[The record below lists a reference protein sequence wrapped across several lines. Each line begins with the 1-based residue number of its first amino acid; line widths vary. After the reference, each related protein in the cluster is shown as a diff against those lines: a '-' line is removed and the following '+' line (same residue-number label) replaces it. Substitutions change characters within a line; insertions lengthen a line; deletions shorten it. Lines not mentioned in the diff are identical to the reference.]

1 MIIEIEERTLEN
13 MKEDMNSYIELLS
26 RYDQTL
32 KIKNQLIDGYEKE
45 LAKSKEIILLLI
57 DHLLSKRLK
66 KEEKAKIQEIKAILL
81 QDELTNKA

>member
-32 KIKNQLIDGYEKE
+32 KIKNKLIEGYESE
-45 LAKSKEIILLLI
+45 LAKSREIILLLI

-66 KEEKAKIQEIKAILL
+66 KEEKAKIQEIKALLL
-81 QDELTNKA
+81 QDENEDK